1 MAQLSWNVSVQV
13 TGGPSLAASAAEQ
26 PVEATDRVEVS
37 IAPGDSDRVIELQ
50 PGAAAAIRLLVI
62 QSSLYGPQVSF
73 IASDGTDDSPPVT
86 LTDRRSTRPV
96 APRSSR
102 SRRAS

>member
-1 MAQLSWNVSVQV
+1 MAQLSWNVSVQAA
-13 TGGPSLAASAAEQ
+13 GGSSLTASAAEQ

-50 PGAAAAIRLLVI
+50 PGAATAIPLLVI
-62 QSSLYGPQVSF
+62 QSSLYGPQVYT
-73 IASDGTDDSPPVT
+73 AG
-86 LTDRRSTRPV
+86 
-96 APRSSR
+96 APLSSR